1 MKTKDR
7 ILDISLQLFN
17 NKGVTTVSS
26 KHISEEMGISYGN
39 LCYHFPRK
47 DDIILRLYLN
57 MQEELDFQF
66 QVVKQEIYGFD
77 FMLGSLRNVL
87 GTLLKYKFIYLD
99 FTRITRQF
107 DEVKRHAVIQF
118 ENRRRMLREML
129 DFLMEQGYLREDPV
143 EGHYDRLIHVIQMM
157 LNFWIADAETFYK
170 GEEDGKVR
178 YYLELF
184 YSFMRSSLTQKG
196 LDAFQAAYQKRR
208 Q

>member
-1 MKTKDR
+1 MKTKER
-7 ILDISLQLFN
+7 ILEISLQLFN

-39 LCYHFPRK
+39 LCYHFPK
-47 DDIILRLYLN
+47 KADIILRLYLN
-57 MQEELDFQF
+57 MQEELDAQF
-66 QVVKQEIYGFD
+66 QVIREEIYGFD
-77 FMLGSLRNVL
+77 FMLGSLRDVL
-87 GTLLKYKFIYLD
+87 QTLLKYKFIYLD

-107 DEVKRHAVIQF
+107 EEVKRHGVIQF
-118 ENRRRMLREML
+118 ENRRKMLREMI
-129 DFLMEQGYLREDPV
+129 DFLMEKDYLRKDPV
-143 EGHYDRLIHVIQMM
+143 DGHYDRLIHVIQLM

-170 GEEDGKVR
+170 EEEEGKVR

-196 LDAFQAAYQKRR
+196 LDAFQQAYQKRR